1 MPVIVYEDYRK
12 LRFFCVLDD
21 DGRVYDKPDH
31 WMDNLPR
38 KQLGNFDSGNR
49 LFYGKDHDDEAGC
62 VDWDGYVYN
71 HPDDKYRANRVG
83 YVFRN
88 EVYDEGPCGTSYP
101 PGSPLVYMEGDGD
114 MLQAGA
120 AYLLLVAGRGAR
132 RSSGSSGSSSS
143 GGGYYGGGSSGGGR
157 KGGGG
162 GSGKGGL
169 LFLAICVII
178 ACIAFSSMR
187 QETKERQEKAREDYQ
202 AAVAEKREEERIANT
217 EGWMLLDDTHGRFR
231 TSFMN
236 EGAHDTFT
244 FTYSV
249 YRDCKVSFKI
259 DPDSSD
265 LKTTARI
272 YYNGGDY
279 NIYYDIRAKAGDQ
292 IVVVVEQVSGTGYY
306 NLHAYEDVD

>member
-1 MPVIVYEDYRK
+1 MPVYVYDQAYTSK
-12 LRFFCVLDD
+12 CACVLDD
-21 DGRVYDKPDH
+21 DGRVYDKPDSPY
-31 WMDNLPR
+31 DNTGRHL
-38 KQLGNFDSGNR
+38 LGRFDAGNR
-49 LFYGKDHDDEAGC
+49 CFYDENKWEEAGH
-62 VDWDGYVYN
+62 VGWDGWVYN
-71 HPDDKYRANRVG
+71 HPDYQDNAYRVG
-83 YVFRN
+83 YISGSEIYN
-88 EVYDEGPCGTSYP
+88 EGPVCGYP
-101 PGSPLVYMEGDGD
+101 SGKIAYMEGDGD